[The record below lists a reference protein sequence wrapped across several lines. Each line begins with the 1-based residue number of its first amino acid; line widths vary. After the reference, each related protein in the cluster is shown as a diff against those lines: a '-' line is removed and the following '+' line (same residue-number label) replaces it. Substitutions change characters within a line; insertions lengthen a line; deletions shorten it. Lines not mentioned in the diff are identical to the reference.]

1 MLLVFPLTYQ
11 VRERKIL
18 RMMYNKK
25 HDKIRTEYQLDL
37 YINKIY
43 RLIIDSDMNQSDELI
58 LVGLVN
64 SHKQE
69 CLNPECPLI
78 DTKKELYLPAL
89 DAVSDRKSPEYKDII
104 VLYHLIQSIYSEYA
118 RNTTSSVVLHTSYAY
133 FLIF

>member
-1 MLLVFPLTYQ
+1 
-11 VRERKIL
+11 
-18 RMMYNKK
+18 MYNKK

-58 LVGLVN
+58 LVGIVN

-78 DTKKELYLPAL
+78 DTKNELYLPAL